1 MTFEQALSAIVSA
14 ATQHL
19 SLPENLA
26 WTPTATTAA
35 LLIGGIL
42 LMIRGARWAPGIGGL
57 AFLGLGGLG
66 GSHLAAWLGTPF
78 WPTVGVAGVVA
89 LAGSLV
95 LFRVWQAVLLATCC
109 AIAGLGTYYVMQLTP
124 EVSNWVA
131 NGTSVTLP
139 VAATTQPANLQAV
152 AERAGSLWTHLN
164 SNVPNFSINFW
175 AILGATSLAGL
186 AFGLFLPRA
195 SRSLGA
201 ATIGTGVFGLGLTA
215 VLSTQAPAALDWL
228 KEDSVRAWGIVGAVW
243 LASLAYNL
251 INTRP
256 PKAKITVEDEPA
268 DKPTA

>member
-35 LLIGGIL
+35 LLIGGVL

-66 GSHLAAWLGTPF
+66 GSHLAAWLGTPL
-78 WPTVGVAGVVA
+78 WPTIGVAGVVA
-89 LAGSLV
+89 LVVSLV
-95 LFRVWQAVLLATCC
+95 LFRIWQAVLLGVCC
-109 AIAGLGTYYVMQLTP
+109 AVAGLGTYYVMQLTP

-131 NGTSVTLP
+131 DGTSVTLP
-139 VAATTQPANLQAV
+139 AAAASQPSDLTAV
-152 AERAGSLWTHLN
+152 VERVGSLWSHLN
-164 SNVPNFSINFW
+164 TQVPNFSINFW

-195 SRSLGA
+195 SRSLWA
-201 ATIGTGVFGLGLTA
+201 ATIGTGVFGLGATAILT
-215 VLSTQAPAALDWL
+215 TQAPAALDWL
-228 KEDSVRAWGIVGAVW
+228 KGDNIRAWGIVGAVW

-268 DKPTA
+268 DRPAA